1 MVDPSDGFK
10 QAAAIDAQPTPEV
23 SSLPNLILPHPSLM
37 DLAVAFQLQIAAFLI
52 ISTLALIAVYCRSSS
67 QRSIQTNVRSG
78 ARTLLLVGPSAAG
91 KTALF
96 SKLVFGKD
104 VKTVTSMKR
113 NEAVLKTRW
122 RRGGEEKGSEK
133 NEMAMVC
140 SFCLMTW
147 IWRRQRF

>member
-1 MVDPSDGFK
+1 MLDPSDGFK
-10 QAAAIDAQPTPEV
+10 HAAPIDAQPTPEV